1 MNWVQMKED
10 SVGLWGGKRER
21 EKQVKKTKNDSVLVQ
36 NETES
41 DTNKSLWANPR

>member
-21 EKQVKKTKNDSVLVQ
+21 EKQVKKTKMIQ
-36 NETES
+36 F
-41 DTNKSLWANPR
+41 